1 MYIFDHECIKWVGRT
16 NLVDGG
22 LELLFEFVEVVDL
35 VLLGGEVRLRLL
47 DRLLQRLL
55 VLAQFGHVLVLFG
68 QLAVQRLDLVVLG
81 LLLLL
86 SLHSANHRS

>member
-1 MYIFDHECIKWVGRT
+1 MQLPSRVDQRAS
-16 NLVDGG
+16 NLVDGR

-35 VLLGGEVRLRLL
+35 VLLGGQVRLRLL
-47 DRLLQRLL
+47 DGLLERLL
-55 VLAQFGHVLVLFG
+55 VLAQLGHVLVLFG

-86 SLHSANHRS
+86 GLHSASH